1 MGETLFTAPRV
12 RFLESVACSRYYA
25 HHDPSR
31 LDSGGSVPELLCK
44 IDAVQTEV
52 ASVMGW
58 QLFFDSIP
66 AILLPIPYGYLAD
79 TRGRKWILIMG
90 LTGYTLSLASI
101 LYLIGVLGLPL
112 RFTWFSSLFFLIG
125 GGPTV
130 ATTMLTTMVAD
141 VVPTN
146 LRSTVFFYRF
156 CSDQLA
162 DLVVPPIAPML
173 MAKGTMH
180 PLIVAVG
187 LQLLALALA
196 LPLPETLSSTD
207 PKTSD
212 GICTASPVPG
222 VPQSSDTCRPRQ
234 DLASWLPRIK
244 ESFAFVLRDT
254 TVACLVYTFFISKLG
269 RQANGVLFQY
279 ASKRYGWSIAQAG
292 LLVSLRA
299 GVNIILFTVIL
310 PAVTNFL
317 LVSKPATTRDF
328 LVGAGSIFFLTLGY
342 FVLFLSSTAAVMIIG
357 VAITTLGAGFAPV
370 MRSLVTSLVESQ
382 QDNHASDIGR
392 LYALISV
399 VEGVGSLVAGPGMSW
414 AFAVGINLG
423 RAWLGVPFAVA
434 CSLFALVSVLVYSLK
449 L

>member
-1 MGETLFTAPRV
+1 MAQHVNGSREQPAPTADETTALLSPRRTELEAEAEADADAEQGPCSSTNEHPALPHQSRRRAWPWIYVVAVLVCLAFVADMGETLFTAPRV

-279 ASKRYGWSIAQAG
+279 ASKRYGWSIAQA
-292 LLVSLRA
+292 S
-299 GVNIILFTVIL
+299 
-310 PAVTNFL
+310 
-317 LVSKPATTRDF
+317 
-328 LVGAGSIFFLTLGY
+328 
-342 FVLFLSSTAAVMIIG
+342 
-357 VAITTLGAGFAPV
+357 
-370 MRSLVTSLVESQ
+370 
-382 QDNHASDIGR
+382 
-392 LYALISV
+392 
-399 VEGVGSLVAGPGMSW
+399 
-414 AFAVGINLG
+414 
-423 RAWLGVPFAVA
+423 
-434 CSLFALVSVLVYSLK
+434 YS
-449 L
+449 

>member
-1 MGETLFTAPRV
+1 MAQHVNGNREQPARTADETTSLLLPRRTELEAEAEVEADAEQGPCSSTNEHPALPHRSRRRRAWPWIHVVAVLVCLAFIADMGETLFTAPRV

-25 HHDPSR
+25 RHDPSR
-31 LDSGGSVPELLCK
+31 LDRGGSVPEHLCK

-101 LYLIGVLGLPL
+101 PYLIGVLDLPL

-130 ATTMLTTMVAD
+130 ATTILTTMVAD
-141 VVPTN
+141 VVPAN
-146 LRSTVFFYRF
+146 LSTVFFYRF

-187 LQLLALALA
+187 LQLLVLALA
-196 LPLPETLSSTD
+196 LPLPETLASTD
-207 PKTSD
+207 PKTSND
-212 GICTASPVPG
+212 ICTTSPVLG
-222 VPQSSDTCRPRQ
+222 VPQSSAACRLRQ
-234 DLASWLPRIK
+234 NLASWLPRIK

-269 RQANGVLFQY
+269 RQANSVLFQY
-279 ASKRYGWSIAQAG
+279 ASTRYGWSIAQASYSYNSSNYG
-292 LLVSLRA
+292 L
-299 GVNIILFTVIL
+299 
-310 PAVTNFL
+310 
-317 LVSKPATTRDF
+317 D
-328 LVGAGSIFFLTLGY
+328 
-342 FVLFLSSTAAVMIIG
+342 
-357 VAITTLGAGFAPV
+357 
-370 MRSLVTSLVESQ
+370 
-382 QDNHASDIGR
+382 
-392 LYALISV
+392 
-399 VEGVGSLVAGPGMSW
+399 
-414 AFAVGINLG
+414 
-423 RAWLGVPFAVA
+423 
-434 CSLFALVSVLVYSLK
+434 
-449 L
+449 